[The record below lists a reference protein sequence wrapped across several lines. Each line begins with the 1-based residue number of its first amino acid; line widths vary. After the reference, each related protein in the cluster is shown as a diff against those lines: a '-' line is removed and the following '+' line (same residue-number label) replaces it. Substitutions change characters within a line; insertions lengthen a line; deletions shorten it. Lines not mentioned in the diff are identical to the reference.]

1 MTQVASRPDDR
12 VETSEAICPTIW
24 GLSARDIHDAF
35 WRARGVQCVRRGEKA
50 PLSKAADLFLLIEP
64 RQLMLFDLAKLA
76 DRLIWRRATVT
87 RLRILDQ
94 EAEPYTEQ
102 VVADTDG
109 WVERI
114 ERRYVPRTR
123 AAYRVFITSNRVI
136 ASRWA
141 VAADRRETWKGIRR
155 SVGRSRLDYCRYPG
169 GCFLEGDHGQER
181 DLIDR
186 LVALWSDPGQA
197 IEGIEQ
203 VGRGIWAAAGAA
215 VEHLSEDVI
224 LVRPIWFGY
233 GRAPGPETC
242 LVGPAWL
249 PDRNG
254 GPAAGRPTGAVRDI
268 SDIPLAEHT
277 GTAASRRTGST
288 YATAKRGF
296 DIIASAVIL
305 ALLLPLFGVVALTI
319 LIEGGRPIFYGH
331 RRQSRG
337 GTPFLCWKFRT
348 MKPGSEQ
355 LVEELSERN
364 ICDGPQVLI
373 KNDPRVTRIGGL
385 LRVLHVD
392 ELPQFWNVLRGEMSI
407 VGPRPSPD
415 DENQYCPAWRELRLS
430 VRPGV
435 TGLWQ
440 LRRTRAP
447 GEDFQ
452 EWIRYD
458 MEYVRR
464 ANFWLDLSILAQTA
478 WIVLIGRAT
487 R

>member
-12 VETSEAICPTIW
+12 VETSEAVCPTIW

-141 VAADRRETWKGIRR
+141 VATDRRETWKGIRR

-233 GRAPGPETC
+233 GRARCGPQDGID
-242 LVGPAWL
+242 LRGRQARLRHHRKRGHSGPVASPL
-249 PDRNG
+249 RSGRPDDPDRG
-254 GPAAGRPTGAVRDI
+254 WASHLLRTPAPVARRYAVSLLEVPHDEAGLGAACRGAVGE
-268 SDIPLAEHT
+268 EH
-277 GTAASRRTGST
+277 
-288 YATAKRGF
+288 
-296 DIIASAVIL
+296 L
-305 ALLLPLFGVVALTI
+305 
-319 LIEGGRPIFYGH
+319 
-331 RRQSRG
+331 
-337 GTPFLCWKFRT
+337 
-348 MKPGSEQ
+348 
-355 LVEELSERN
+355 
-364 ICDGPQVLI
+364 
-373 KNDPRVTRIGGL
+373 
-385 LRVLHVD
+385 
-392 ELPQFWNVLRGEMSI
+392 
-407 VGPRPSPD
+407 
-415 DENQYCPAWRELRLS
+415 
-430 VRPGV
+430 
-435 TGLWQ
+435 
-440 LRRTRAP
+440 
-447 GEDFQ
+447 
-452 EWIRYD
+452 
-458 MEYVRR
+458 
-464 ANFWLDLSILAQTA
+464 
-478 WIVLIGRAT
+478 
-487 R
+487 